1 MESPC
6 PHAWTGPLTG
16 PIQDRGAD
24 PDPDTPE
31 GRERVITNGGVTP
44 ALGAVPRRRGGC
56 QDARVEPLNDA
67 DPAIVRIAA
76 TVRAS
81 MDDLVAAAV
90 QAIWDQVP
98 AYPASSDARLRGDVE
113 RHVRAIFDVF
123 LAGLTGTRP
132 ARRSDFTMTREQA
145 TRRVAQGI
153 TLADFLQAFRIGQ
166 LTLWHGV
173 LAGAGDDPAARDAA
187 LAVVSQIMTVIEVG
201 STVAAEA
208 YVEAQQHAVAESDR
222 VRRDL
227 LEDLLARR
235 ASFTGPKRA
244 ILRAAGLG
252 PDTRL
257 LVATAVLAGDQ
268 SDEHALRD
276 AALAVGR
283 VLVVVRQDEIVLVAP
298 VPRGAEAA
306 VAGLRRA
313 CAELRQRQI
322 ALATGVSTVRAG
334 LPEVADA
341 YAEARIARDGLGAA
355 AGVLALPLLSSL
367 DYLVLRDDETARRL
381 IRPEVRR
388 FVAEDTAAG
397 GALIATLVEFAASDL
412 NAVAAAERLHLHVNT
427 AYYRLDRIAER
438 TGCDVR
444 RLADMMELL
453 IALRLLGAFPAAQ
466 ATAARAAPQATQASP
481 QATQATTQAAQAAR
495 TTAQAAQPPAPAT
508 AQAAQ

>member
-1 MESPC
+1 MIIS
-6 PHAWTGPLTG
+6 AGAA
-16 PIQDRGAD
+16 RGGWFRD
-24 PDPDTPE
+24 
-31 GRERVITNGGVTP
+31 GV
-44 ALGAVPRRRGGC
+44 GGC
-56 QDARVEPLNDA
+56 QDARMEPINAA
-67 DPAIVRIAA
+67 DPAIARIGVA
-76 TVRAS
+76 VQAS

-90 QAIWDQVP
+90 QEIWDQVP
-98 AYPASSDARLRGDVE
+98 AYPGSNDAQLREDVTG
-113 RHVRAIFDVF
+113 HVRAIFDVF
-123 LAGLTGTRP
+123 LAGLTGGQP
-132 ARRSDFTMTREQA
+132 ARRSEFTMTREQA

-173 LAGAGDDPAARDAA
+173 LAAAGDDVAAREAA
-187 LAVVSQIMTVIEVG
+187 LTAVARIMTVIEVG

-257 LVATAVLAGDQ
+257 LVASAVLAGDQ
-268 SDEHALRD
+268 SDDHALRD
-276 AALAVGR
+276 TALAVGR
-283 VLVVVRQDEIVLVAP
+283 TRGTGGRALVAVRQDEIVLVAP
-298 VPRGAEAA
+298 VPRGAEPV

-322 ALATGVSTVRAG
+322 ALAAGVSTVRAG

-388 FVAEDTAAG
+388 FVAEDTVAG

-412 NAVAAAERLHLHVNT
+412 NAVAAAERLHLHV
-427 AYYRLDRIAER
+427 
-438 TGCDVR
+438 
-444 RLADMMELL
+444 
-453 IALRLLGAFPAAQ
+453 
-466 ATAARAAPQATQASP
+466 
-481 QATQATTQAAQAAR
+481 
-495 TTAQAAQPPAPAT
+495 
-508 AQAAQ
+508 

>member
-1 MESPC
+1 ME
-6 PHAWTGPLTG
+6 
-16 PIQDRGAD
+16 PINA
-24 PDPDTPE
+24 
-31 GRERVITNGGVTP
+31 
-44 ALGAVPRRRGGC
+44 
-56 QDARVEPLNDA
+56 A
-67 DPAIVRIAA
+67 DPAIARIAA
-76 TVRAS
+76 AVRAS

-90 QAIWDQVP
+90 REIWDEVP
-98 AYPASSDARLRGDVE
+98 AYPGSNDGQLRADVTG
-113 RHVRAIFDVF
+113 HVRAIFDVF
-123 LAGLTGTRP
+123 LAGLTGGQP
-132 ARRSDFTMTREQA
+132 ARRSEFTMTRDQA

-153 TLADFLQAFRIGQ
+153 TLADFLKAFRIGQ

-173 LAGAGDDPAARDAA
+173 LAAAGDDVAARGAA
-187 LAVVSQIMTVIEVG
+187 LATVARIMTVIEVG

-208 YVEAQQHAVAESDR
+208 YVEAQQQAVAESDR

-235 ASFTGPKRA
+235 ASFTGSKRA

-257 LVATAVLAGDQ
+257 LVASAVLAGDQ
-268 SDEHALRD
+268 SDDHALRD
-276 AALAVGR
+276 TALAVGR
-283 VLVVVRQDEIVLVAP
+283 ARGTGGRALVVVRQDEIVLVAP
-298 VPRGAEAA
+298 VPRGGAEPV

-313 CAELRQRQI
+313 CAGLRQRQI
-322 ALATGVSTVRAG
+322 ALAAGVSTVRAG

-341 YAEARIARDGLGAA
+341 YAEARIARDGLGT

-388 FVAEDTAAG
+388 FVEEDAAAG

-444 RLADMMELL
+444 RLADVMELL

-466 ATAARAAPQATQASP
+466 ATARDGRRAPGRP
-481 QATQATTQAAQAAR
+481 AR
-495 TTAQAAQPPAPAT
+495 TS
-508 AQAAQ
+508 